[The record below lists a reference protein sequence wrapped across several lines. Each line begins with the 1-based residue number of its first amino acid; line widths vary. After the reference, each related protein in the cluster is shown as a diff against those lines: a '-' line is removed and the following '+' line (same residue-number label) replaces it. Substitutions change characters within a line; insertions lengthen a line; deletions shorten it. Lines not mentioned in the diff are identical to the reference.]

1 MHLQHFPHVGVNR
14 AAETANTDTDAAHET
29 NLRLII
35 MAYVNSTRIAHNGF
49 ADRLNAVVA
58 SVKTAMQRRRI
69 YAQTVRELN
78 NLTTRELADLGIA
91 ASQIN
96 AIAKEAAYGN

>member
-1 MHLQHFPHVGVNR
+1 MHLQHFPHVGGNSET
-14 AAETANTDTDAAHET
+14 ETANTDAETANET

-58 SVKTAMQRRRI
+58 FAKTALQRRRV

-78 NLTTRELADLGIA
+78 SLTGRELADLGIS
-91 ASQIN
+91 ASQITS
-96 AIAKEAAYGN
+96 IAKEAAYGK